1 MWSLKYFYEVLNEQI
16 HILLSSKKII
26 LTKDK
31 SRNILKAAHERVKML
46 KGTQGKVED
55 LELH

>member
-16 HILLSSKKII
+16 QILLSSKKII

-46 KGTQGKVED
+46 RKLRGK
-55 LELH
+55 LRI